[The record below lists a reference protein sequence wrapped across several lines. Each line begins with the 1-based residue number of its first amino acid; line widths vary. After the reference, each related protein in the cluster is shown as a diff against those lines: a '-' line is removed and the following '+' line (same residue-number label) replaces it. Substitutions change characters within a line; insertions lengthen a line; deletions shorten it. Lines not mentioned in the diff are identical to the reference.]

1 MNVFV
6 ISLVFTFGFDVVQV
20 REHVATLKLV
30 PTSTRLRQP
39 FNLRL
44 NLLLKEGSLVNRM
57 VR

>member
-6 ISLVFTFGFDVVQV
+6 ISLVFAFGFDGVQIKERV
-20 REHVATLKLV
+20 ETLKLV

-44 NLLLKEGSLVNRM
+44 NLLLKEGSLIC
-57 VR
+57 